1 MAEISRS
8 PSYSNSQAFIN
19 RVLLKQQR
27 MATGSQASFAQRL
40 SLIESKVLTRS
51 MR

>member
-1 MAEISRS
+1 MTEISKS

-19 RVLLKQQR
+19 RVLLKQR
-27 MATGSQASFAQRL
+27 LATGQSNFAQRL
-40 SLIESKVLTRS
+40 SLVESKVLTRS